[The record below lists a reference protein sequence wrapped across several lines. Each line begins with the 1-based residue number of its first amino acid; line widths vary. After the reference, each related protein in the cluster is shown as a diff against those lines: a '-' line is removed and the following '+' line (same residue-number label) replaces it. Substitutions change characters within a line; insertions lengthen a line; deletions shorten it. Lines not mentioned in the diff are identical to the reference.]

1 MKRDLAPRRPS
12 AVGFRGWVRRN
23 RPEIAVGSAVVVVA
37 VFIALMLRGAG
48 WLYGPGLSKLTPDQQ
63 VAAIDDVRGRM
74 IQVATGLLAIGA
86 LVYTGLNFRLS
97 REGHVTDRYT
107 KAIEQL
113 GSERLDVRLGAIYAL
128 ERIMIDSPR
137 DHPTIVEV
145 LAAFVREHSPPA
157 VKARGHNLVV
167 VAAVEDPASPPA
179 PVKPGTDVL
188 AAMTVLGRRPSKRE
202 ERGRLNLRS
211 ADATGADLAYADLVG
226 VILTDA
232 CLTGADLI
240 DANLTGAFLT
250 STDLTHAHLTGLEQQ
265 RNEQWR
271 QRAEDPGLANARD

>member
-1 MKRDLAPRRPS
+1 
-12 AVGFRGWVRRN
+12 
-23 RPEIAVGSAVVVVA
+23 
-37 VFIALMLRGAG
+37 
-48 WLYGPGLSKLTPDQQ
+48 
-63 VAAIDDVRGRM
+63 
-74 IQVATGLLAIGA
+74 
-86 LVYTGLNFRLS
+86 
-97 REGHVTDRYT
+97 
-107 KAIEQL
+107 
-113 GSERLDVRLGAIYAL
+113 
-128 ERIMIDSPR
+128 
-137 DHPTIVEV
+137 
-145 LAAFVREHSPPA
+145 
-157 VKARGHNLVV
+157 
-167 VAAVEDPASPPA
+167 
-179 PVKPGTDVL
+179 
-188 AAMTVLGRRPSKRE
+188 MTVLGRRPSKRE